1 MRLGGA
7 GVLAALVLAMVLAL
21 VLAGSAFYFM
31 PGAPSTTDQSR
42 MQGAASSSL
51 SNEPRQSEQKQ
62 RVRLAAMGDVG
73 ALPSQNNSASMEL
86 PDKTPVNQGEPP
98 ATEPLPPAEAP
109 AIASFEPEDDGEVT
123 PTLEGR
129 MKGPPGKRGL
139 IILQI
144 GDSHTSAD
152 FLTGEL
158 RRRLQARYGRG
169 APGYITAGH
178 PHIGVRSSSLRITTS
193 PGWTYRSLQ
202 RPDAGRAE
210 FWLSG
215 YNAVAS
221 APGETMTFTAE
232 RPQIFDMIEIEVLRQ
247 PEGGAIDIKL
257 DGVVET
263 RYDLASRGTE
273 PVVIRL
279 LPLRGKTEKIRE
291 ISITTTAHGPVVIAS
306 LAIYNRQAGLTYN
319 SVGYPGAQISLVNKL
334 NSKLLANDLIRINP
348 DIVVLSFGTNEA
360 SNESLDLTQYASSY
374 QRVIAK
380 IKTTLPNAAIV
391 VVSPPDFAELPAACR
406 KEKSAQATC
415 GHTPPQPG
423 AGTPT
428 NGSASAP
435 ECVWRTPARLSQIR
449 EVQREVAN
457 RQGLVY
463 WNWASIMPRE
473 CGAHTWFTASPQLM
487 ARDHVHFTVAGYKKS
502 AEQFLNTLIPV
513 IEKVRV
519 GENAVPND

>member
-1 MRLGGA
+1 MRLGRA
-7 GVLAALVLAMVLAL
+7 SVLAALVLA
-21 VLAGSAFYFM
+21 GSAAAGLYFM
-31 PGAPSTTDQSR
+31 PD
-42 MQGAASSSL
+42 AASTADYSQSL
-51 SNEPRQSEQKQ
+51 IPGARQPLLPNEQEQ
-62 RVRLAAMGDVG
+62 RVTLAATGDIG
-73 ALPSQNNSASMEL
+73 ALPSRNNASMEM
-86 PDKTPVNQGEPP
+86 PARTPVNAGDPL
-98 ATEPLPPAEAP
+98 ATEPLPPADVP
-109 AIASFEPEDDGEVT
+109 LTQSSEPEDDGEVT

-129 MKGPPGKRGL
+129 MKGPPRKRGL

-178 PHIGVRSSSLRITTS
+178 PHIGVRSSSLKITAS
-193 PGWTYRSLQ
+193 LGWSYKSLQ
-202 RPDAGRAE
+202 RPDAAPAE

-221 APGETMTFTAE
+221 VPGETMTFTSE
-232 RPQIFDMIEIEVLRQ
+232 RPQTFDMIEIEVLRQ
-247 PEGGAIDIKL
+247 PEGGTIDVKL

-263 RYDLASRGTE
+263 SYDLASRKME

-279 LPLRGKTEKIRE
+279 LPMRGATEKIRE
-291 ISITTTAHGPVVIAS
+291 ISITTTAPGPVVIAS
-306 LAIYNRQAGLTYN
+306 VAIYNRQAGLTYN

-334 NSKLLANDLIRINP
+334 SNKLLANDLIRINP
-348 DIVVLSFGTNEA
+348 HIVVLSFGTNEA
-360 SNESLDLTQYASSY
+360 SNESLDLTRYAKSY
-374 QRVIAK
+374 ERVIDK
-380 IKTTLPNAAIV
+380 IKTALPNAAVV

-406 KEKSAQATC
+406 KEKAAQATC
-415 GHTPPQPG
+415 GHTPADAG
-423 AGTPT
+423 ASAPA
-428 NGSASAP
+428 NGLAPAP
-435 ECVWRTPARLSQIR
+435 ECVWRTPARLHQIR

-473 CGAHTWFTASPQLM
+473 CGAHQWFTASPQLM
-487 ARDHVHFTVAGYKKS
+487 AGDHVHFTIAGYKKS
-502 AEQFLNTLIPV
+502 AEQFLTTLIPV

-519 GENAVPND
+519 GENAVPNN